1 MAWLEYLLPLIFLF
15 PLGAMAV
22 IVIAL
27 RNLHDARVRSPFN
40 ARPLREPGQALRDRL
55 DRAFAALFLDGAL
68 GPIVSLA
75 PLVYGM
81 GRMLFA
87 SRQNWLEW
95 GLYGAL
101 STVLVLI
108 YCFLLI
114 RDFQLIRRIK
124 LGLACELA
132 VGQELERLIHP
143 EAHPYYVFHDVP
155 TDTDTIDHVA
165 VTPHG
170 VFVVETR
177 ARTRPFT
184 ADGREINVV
193 TVEPQRLRFPGW
205 SEQRPLAK
213 TLATTRWLGR
223 WLEKRCGA
231 PVPIMGVLTLPG
243 WDIICAGTPEGLMV
257 VSGES
262 LAQQLGE
269 KELGPIDDDMHDKVI
284 AALIERAAE
293 LEKNIPLNAP
303 SI

>member
-22 IVIAL
+22 IVVAL
-27 RNLHDARVRSPFN
+27 RNLHDARVSSPFN
-40 ARPLREPGQALRDRL
+40 ARQLREPGQALRDRL
-55 DRAFAALFLDGAL
+55 DRAFATLFLNGAL
-68 GPIVSLA
+68 GPIVTLA

-87 SRQNWLEW
+87 SQQNWLEW
-95 GLYGAL
+95 ALYGAL

-114 RDFQLIRRIK
+114 RDFQHIRRIK

-132 VGQELERLIHP
+132 VGQELERLVHP
-143 EAHPYYVFHDVP
+143 EAHPYFVFHDVP
-155 TDTDTIDHVA
+155 SNTGIIDHVA

-177 ARTRPFT
+177 ARTRPFA
-184 ADGREINVV
+184 ADGREINRV
-193 TVEPQRLRFPGW
+193 TVEPERLRFPGW
-205 SEQRPLAK
+205 SERRPLLE
-213 TLATTRWLGR
+213 TLRAARWLAG
-223 WLEKRCGA
+223 WLEQRCGR
-231 PVPIMGVLTLPG
+231 PVPVEAVLALPG
-243 WDIICAGTPEGLMV
+243 WDIACDGVPEGLLV

-262 LAQQLGE
+262 LSQQLSERKIGQ
-269 KELGPIDDDMHDKVI
+269 LDDTLHDEVI
-284 AALIERAAE
+284 AALIERTAE
-293 LEKNIPLNAP
+293 LERYEALNPP

>member
-40 ARPLREPGQALRDRL
+40 ARPLREPGQALRNRL
-55 DRAFAALFLDGAL
+55 DRAFATLFLNGAL
-68 GPIVSLA
+68 GPIVTLA

-87 SRQNWLEW
+87 SRQNWIEW
-95 GLYGAL
+95 ALYGAL
-101 STVLVLI
+101 STVLVLV

-114 RDFQLIRRIK
+114 RDFQHIRRIK

-132 VGQELERLIHP
+132 VGQELERLVSP
-143 EAHPYYVFHDVP
+143 EAHPYYVLHDVP
-155 TDTDTIDHVA
+155 TDSDIIDQVA
-165 VTPHG
+165 IPPHG

-193 TVEPQRLRFPGW
+193 TVEPERLRFPGW
-205 SEQRPLAK
+205 SEHRPLIK
-213 TLATTRWLGR
+213 TLRASHWLAA
-223 WLEKRCGA
+223 WLERHCGQ
-231 PVPIMGVLTLPG
+231 PVPVMGVLALPG
-243 WDIICAGTPEGLMV
+243 WDITCAGTPDGLMV

-262 LAQQLGE
+262 LADKLQARHLGT
-269 KELGPIDDDMHDKVI
+269 LDDALHDKVI
-284 AALIERAAE
+284 EALVERAAE
-293 LEKNIPLNAP
+293 LDRNPALYEP